1 MSKIYGVVFKDGG
14 KTLYFKSEKEFD
26 VDNYCIVN
34 TDKGNQFARVIE
46 VNVNK
51 NVPEDIKEILRKA
64 SDEDYN
70 QHLDNLKEAAVA
82 FKKCVSLVKELSL
95 KMNVISAQFTFD
107 RTQLLFNFIS
117 DERVDFRELAKK
129 LASIYHTR
137 IELRQIGARDK
148 AREIGGVGVCGQKL
162 CCSRFLDQIDAVSMN
177 MAKNQNLALN
187 PSKINGCCGR
197 LLCCLSYEDE
207 QYYESSKTMPNIGS
221 RIKTPLGDGQVISVD
236 VLNRKYKAIV
246 NGEKEEFTVDEK

>member
-1 MSKIYGVVFKDGG
+1 
-14 KTLYFKSEKEFD
+14 
-26 VDNYCIVN
+26 
-34 TDKGNQFARVIE
+34 
-46 VNVNK
+46 
-51 NVPEDIKEILRKA
+51 
-64 SDEDYN
+64 
-70 QHLDNLKEAAVA
+70 
-82 FKKCVSLVKELSL
+82 
-95 KMNVISAQFTFD
+95 
-107 RTQLLFNFIS
+107 
-117 DERVDFRELAKK
+117 
-129 LASIYHTR
+129 
-137 IELRQIGARDK
+137 
-148 AREIGGVGVCGQKL
+148 VGVCGQKL